1 MSPEEAVSLEWLLQE
16 MDEEDIREVFSTF
29 TCRDSK
35 ISEFLKEKAIE
46 FEKAYKSRT
55 YLFF

>member
-46 FEKAYKSRT
+46 FE
-55 YLFF
+55 